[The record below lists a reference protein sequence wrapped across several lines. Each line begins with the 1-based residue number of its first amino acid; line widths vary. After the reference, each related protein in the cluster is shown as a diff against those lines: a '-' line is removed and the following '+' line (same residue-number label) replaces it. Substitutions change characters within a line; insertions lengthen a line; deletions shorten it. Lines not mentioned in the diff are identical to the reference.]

1 MLAETKIVSDQLT
14 EDAMKLMEDVDYNV
28 YDEKQEVFQREAEG
42 FENLARARGE
52 GTSSSSGN
60 KQPNSFGMS
69 DSGLNGIPS
78 AYNTANNED
87 DCFDM
92 FAEDDDKSTI
102 DPSASIGSTEN
113 DYVFDESSGT
123 VLQCIIWTAA
133 IYYIMCSC
141 NQETGAYEAL
151 PSGKAMEMEL
161 QHSVHVTKKLV
172 TMMSCNQGKAMEME
186 LQHSGMELESQVS
199 HPAVHGTYGSFIQI
213 STCLGLMGALL
224 IRIPVKSISGG
235 VSAFGYLQFHP

>member
-113 DYVFDESSGT
+113 DYVFDESSG
-123 VLQCIIWTAA
+123 
-133 IYYIMCSC
+133 CSC

-161 QHSVHVTKKLV
+161 QHS
-172 TMMSCNQGKAMEME
+172 
-186 LQHSGMELESQVS
+186 GMELESL
-199 HPAVHGTYGSFIQI
+199 F
-213 STCLGLMGALL
+213 ST
-224 IRIPVKSISGG
+224 
-235 VSAFGYLQFHP
+235 